1 MFGESRQDG
10 YKKHHFLLLT
20 ANKSQLKWLPDI
32 LIHLC
37 QVKINQRTLNVQE
50 TIFFKSH
57 QINSSYTAL
66 IKKMQHKIHKNDLNF
81 AFVVYLYIV
90 LILLFPEEPEV
101 CSVKNGRN
109 INTNTKHKNV
119 TRTGREA

>member
-1 MFGESRQDG
+1 
-10 YKKHHFLLLT
+10 
-20 ANKSQLKWLPDI
+20 
-32 LIHLC
+32 
-37 QVKINQRTLNVQE
+37 
-50 TIFFKSH
+50 
-57 QINSSYTAL
+57 
-66 IKKMQHKIHKNDLNF
+66 MQHKIHKNDLKF